1 MYPRFLLILYIN
13 RSFKIVQEYYKLDC
27 DNILQILEGYRAVL
41 KMRGIMEE
49 FWARQKM
56 AT

>member
-49 FWARQKM
+49 F
-56 AT
+56 